1 MKTIMKMAELTQ
13 EYKEYLL
20 TIKPEI
26 SFMSFETAREISD
39 QIGGQVKIQTE
50 GTLED
55 KLVGVRNSTIKYL
68 SEEQRSCLVDP
79 SGREFKSKELEN
91 KFYDLSTVISMVSHL
106 LDMMIY
112 NNRDA
117 EVLSRD

>member
-1 MKTIMKMAELTQ
+1 MIENMEELKMKTIMKMAELTQ

-26 SFMSFETAREISD
+26 SFMSVETAREISD

-55 KLVGVRNSTIKYL
+55 KLVGVCNSTIKYL
-68 SEEQRSCLVDP
+68 SEKQRSCLVDP

-91 KFYDLSTVISMVSHL
+91 KFYDLSTIISMV
-106 LDMMIY
+106 
-112 NNRDA
+112 
-117 EVLSRD
+117 